1 MVRLFAKVLNS
12 GTLINMTLTGSVIIL
27 FVLIARLCLKRA
39 PKVYSY
45 CLWGVVLF
53 RLLCPVSITAPVSAL
68 NIVRPEVT
76 AADNSINLT
85 MYVANVP
92 AASRTITNIAEQTV
106 MDTQSSGTAEKQA
119 DPMIVA
125 TAVWAMGLL
134 AMAGHGF
141 VGFFRLRKKL
151 VGSVEIRQGV
161 YLADG
166 IDTPFVLGILHPQIY
181 LPSGISIEQR
191 PFILAHERYHIHRF
205 DMLWK
210 LLGYMALCLHW
221 FNPLVWVAFVL
232 AGKDMEMSCDE
243 AVLRKLDSAQRAD
256 YASALLRLSTGRRTI
271 AGTPLAFGEGD
282 TKGRIKNMAKWKKPK
297 VWVSLL
303 CVLLCIGAA
312 AAFLTNPKKDE
323 PQQKYKLIVGSE
335 NVYSIQVST
344 PNGSG
349 GCSHAD
355 NTPYAPGEQVW
366 LEPLEGLDNYAGVSV
381 EALGQN
387 GERIWFASIPD
398 TVTEPF
404 QLHDGTWYLISD
416 ISQTVLNVG
425 PCGFQLGSFGFRIP
439 EDTILQSQK
448 APTGS
453 NIFHV
458 NSILV
463 DNEIVGGTAEY
474 EVVDEQLKAE
484 LERADTSSSLDWIN
498 QLPFPERGMEN
509 IGYFSGSEEN
519 GGYSIEFFSDV
530 PEGVERTVLNIHYLY
545 YYEGSVYDIW
555 FDKLKT
561 NDSFV
566 DEILGSVQ
574 LGNTMTEAN
583 LEHALTMSPDED
595 WLGFEI
601 SAFYD
606 IGPLPGEFH
615 IETGGDAL
623 IMRGTEH
630 VGTITAY
637 PIPLGAYDPED
648 THFAWLERR
657 GISDFGSENLYY
669 EGGMSFSY
677 NRWMA
682 RFTGENPRVD
692 RYHYFQISGN
702 FVFDICF
709 DSLLVDFDT
718 QQALLAAIQL
728 KAPDL
733 LPDAEHTIHSQSSEE
748 ETAYQTISAFL
759 NALQEN
765 QAAYVV
771 QDRQPVGAK
780 APGARNSYLYL
791 AEGNLYYNE
800 TEMLPDGTMRERAV
814 VRVERQQYTGTSLR
828 FGDDLTWSKTEGE
841 DPYMWLTSI
850 DWNRQTFQYV
860 ATMNDSNGTVYLYHS
875 DFWFEEDD
883 GGYFV
888 NFYFNEK
895 GQFDHVTIRV
905 NQFMDNDYEV
915 VESVLNTDSATISE
929 WINREYQKAI
939 G

>member
-1 MVRLFAKVLNS
+1 MVRILEKVLNS

-45 CLWGVVLF
+45 ALWGVVLF

-76 AADNSINLT
+76 AADNSISLT

-119 DPMIVA
+119 DPMIVV

-191 PFILAHERYHIHRF
+191 PLILAHERYHIHRF

-210 LLGYMALCLHW
+210 LLGYLALCLHW

-312 AAFLTNPKKDE
+312 AAFLTNPKKE
-323 PQQKYKLIVGSE
+323 VQGKGKFELVVGSE
-335 NVYSIQVST
+335 NVYSIRVTT

-349 GCSHAD
+349 GSNHAD
-355 NTPYAPGEQVW
+355 NTPYEMGETVH
-366 LEPLEGLDNYAGVSV
+366 LESMAELDSFAGVKV
-381 EALGQN
+381 EAFGRN
-387 GERIWFASIPD
+387 GELIWAYSVPENLEHVI
-398 TVTEPF
+398 V
-404 QLHDGTWYLISD
+404 LHDGSWYLR
-416 ISQTVLNVG
+416 QTVSHDETIVQITVG
-425 PCGFQLGSFGFRIP
+425 PCS
-439 EDTILQSQK
+439 
-448 APTGS
+448 
-453 NIFHV
+453 
-458 NSILV
+458 
-463 DNEIVGGTAEY
+463 VGIGK
-474 EVVDEQLKAE
+474 LMFE
-484 LERADTSSSLDWIN
+484 LPHGAVMHTTDTSSLSDTVHEILVENECIGGVRVF
-498 QLPFPERGMEN
+498 PMESEPERDDFEWISGLNLPEWNMVDV
-509 IGYFSGSEEN
+509 GYFMDNTGE
-519 GGYSIEFFSDV
+519 GIYSAEIFQDV
-530 PEGVERTVLNIHYLY
+530 PPGVERTVLNEHNLY
-545 YYEGSVYDIW
+545 YRDGYVYDLW
-555 FDKLKT
+555 FDKLRA
-561 NDSFV
+561 DSRFMNQ
-566 DEILGSVQ
+566 ILDSVR
-574 LGNTMTEAN
+574 LDAEPSEFDP
-583 LEHALTMSPDED
+583 EHTLLISPNED

-657 GISDFGSENLYY
+657 GISDFGSKNLYY

-692 RYHYFQISGN
+692 RYHFFQVSGN

-709 DSLLVDFDT
+709 DALLVDFDT

-771 QDRQPVGAK
+771 QDRQPVGSA
-780 APGARNSYLYL
+780 APGARNCFLYL
-791 AEGNLYYNE
+791 AEGNLYYNK
-800 TEMLPDGTMRERAV
+800 TEMLSNGKMQETAMVMVDGN
-814 VRVERQQYTGTSLR
+814 QYSGTSEN
-828 FGDDLTWSKTEGE
+828 FGDDLIWTKAEWD
-841 DPYMWLTSI
+841 DPYTWLTSI
-850 DWNRQTFQYV
+850 DWNRQNFQYV
-860 ATMNDSNGTVYLYHS
+860 GTMNDSNGTVYLYHS

-915 VESVLNTDSATISE
+915 VESVLNTDSAAISE
-929 WINREYQKAI
+929 WINREYQKAV